1 MTHPDLNTGIR
12 YLKGV
17 GEKRA
22 EAFAKLGIFTVGDL
36 LNFFP
41 RDYED
46 RRKTLD
52 ISELRAGDK
61 ACIRASISSAVK
73 TRKIRN
79 GFTLTEF
86 RAVDESGGINIV
98 YFNQKYVADKLSSGE
113 TYIFF
118 GKVEER
124 GGRLTMT
131 NPTFESEDSS
141 GVKTGAILPVYS
153 LTAGISA

>member
-52 ISELRAGDK
+52 ISAP
-61 ACIRASISSAVK
+61 S
-73 TRKIRN
+73 
-79 GFTLTEF
+79 
-86 RAVDESGGINIV
+86 
-98 YFNQKYVADKLSSGE
+98 
-113 TYIFF
+113 
-118 GKVEER
+118 
-124 GGRLTMT
+124 
-131 NPTFESEDSS
+131 
-141 GVKTGAILPVYS
+141 
-153 LTAGISA
+153 